1 MRTLTTLVL
10 IACLTLACHDARV
23 SNDRR
28 TEEEKKQVQATH
40 KKEMKEATEAYR
52 SMKISDMADQKK
64 KDEKSPNSAEDSNK
78 ESKVRESPGEQKRQ
92 P

>member
-1 MRTLTTLVL
+1 MRTLTTLGL
-10 IACLTLACHDARV
+10 IALLTLACHDARV

-28 TEEEKKQVQATH
+28 TEEEKTKVQEAH
-40 KKEMKEATEAYR
+40 KKEMKEAADAYR

-64 KDEKSPNSAEDSNK
+64 DDKQSPKSTEDSK
-78 ESKVRESPGEQKRQ
+78 KDSKVQEYPSQQKRQ